1 MSLPEL
7 GATFQSPLLANLL
20 QEAIQGQS
28 GSTGSSFQFRGNT
41 GSSPS
46 KSSSDKTES
55 FSLTYPEHNL
65 YSRGNLY
72 GADLNDEKYINSA
85 IDRYIEL
92 GGTISEDGVPKGKL
106 LDESL
111 RQEYAGLQDV
121 IKYWHR
127 DSPVLNPDA
136 KKEVLL
142 DDLLKGETTD
152 EYFPEV
158 VDQYEKRGRRS
169 YENDIIVT
177 EQNQAAIIA
186 DINKKEGSNL
196 TKEDLPIGTAIP
208 DTKGTPGGISY
219 KDVYGTSKNIHGHD
233 AYWVGTGNEIPL
245 ISEIGEELPETT
257 HKGYFKDFDKKWA
270 FLPPD
275 ELRDFKDY
283 DAEFYEDAGHGKVIG
298 TSPLGTILSE
308 GIYLGGQGNEPI
320 RLTGDIEK
328 DKEIAENIDWVNQED
343 WDASR
348 KFVPWGEL
356 EAYLASEE
364 GQERYG
370 DFDYGSNLLAQSGI
384 KYGGSR
390 GEALSTPDLVDLEDI
405 VQRGDFTPSG
415 LLNEAAIQKKYA
427 GQDYY
432 RQLKRLGYE

>member
-28 GSTGSSFQFRGNT
+28 DSASSSFQFRGST

-46 KSSSDKTES
+46 KGSSDNTES
-55 FSLTYPEHNL
+55 FSLTYPEHDKFT
-65 YSRGNLY
+65 RGNLY
-72 GADLNDEKYINSA
+72 GADLNDKKYINSA

-111 RQEYAGLQDV
+111 RQEYAGLQDA
-121 IKYWHR
+121 IKYWYR
-127 DSPVLNPDA
+127 DSPILNPDA
-136 KKEVLL
+136 KKEASL
-142 DDLLKGETTD
+142 DDLLKGDATD

-158 VDQYEKRGRRS
+158 VDQFARQGGTNYED
-169 YENDIIVT
+169 DIVVT
-177 EQNQAAIIA
+177 KQNQAAIMEA
-186 DINKKEGSNL
+186 TGLSAE
-196 TKEDLPIGTAIP
+196 ELPIGYVLP
-208 DTKGTPGGISY
+208 DTQGTPGDTY
-219 KDVYGTSKNIHGHD
+219 YEDVYGTSKNIGGHD

-275 ELRDFKDY
+275 EFRDFKDY

-298 TSPLGTILSE
+298 TSPLGTVLSE

-328 DKEIAENIDWVNQED
+328 DKEIAKNIDWVNQED

-356 EAYLASEE
+356 EDYLASEE

-390 GEALSTPDLVDLEDI
+390 GEKLSTPDLVDLEDI
-405 VQRGDFTPSG
+405 VQRGDFTPSS
-415 LLNEAAIQKKYA
+415 LLNEAAIKNKYA